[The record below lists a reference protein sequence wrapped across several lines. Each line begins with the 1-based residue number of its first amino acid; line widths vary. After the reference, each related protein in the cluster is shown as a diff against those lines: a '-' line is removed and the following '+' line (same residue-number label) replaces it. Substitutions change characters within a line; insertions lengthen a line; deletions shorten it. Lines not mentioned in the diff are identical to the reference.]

1 MYQVGY
7 VKGEAEPYI
16 LCTYLKIQPLKK
28 KDKGCDFVK
37 KCFSHT
43 LMWEIDT
50 ERTRVLDLAKSWAIA
65 NNYKILQKKLFDTC
79 QFCKIGVGQFYHLR
93 IEVLHIANI

>member
-16 LCTYLKIQPLKK
+16 LFENPTPQKK
-28 KDKGCDFVK
+28 KDKAWDFVK

-65 NNYKILQKKLFDTC
+65 NNYKILQKKLF
-79 QFCKIGVGQFYHLR
+79 CKIGVGQFYHLR
-93 IEVLHIANI
+93 TEVLHIANI